1 MSADKGGAAAGEG
14 VGAKR
19 RGEDESPGLPRAGG
33 FGCAE
38 ALRGAPSGGRAE
50 RVSGCRG
57 RAASPQ
63 PAWDFEGFPRG
74 GVTPRSLGDRGGPLP
89 PPAFKVL
96 SSSRLPSPRG
106 RLLEAARVPV
116 CPLPRLLR
124 SYSEELG
131 GGGSRAD
138 PLATSTLP
146 PGRVQA
152 GVGFCCVY
160 SCTRAFL
167 IFFTPIIICG
177 ISILGTGGFSAAF
190 LSEKAFCYLWCE
202 GGDLASGKLV
212 GAFRVRLS
220 LLRSPPP
227 PSLIFLRTLMPC
239 VVI

>member
-1 MSADKGGAAAGEG
+1 MGGALREFRGAGAAPLPRSRLGTSRG
-14 VGAKR
+14 S
-19 RGEDESPGLPRAGG
+19 RGEGLPRGVWGTAGAHFPLLPLKFYLPPASPALEGG
-33 FGCAE
+33 FWK
-38 ALRGAPSGGRAE
+38 LP
-50 RVSGCRG
+50 
-57 RAASPQ
+57 AS
-63 PAWDFEGFPRG
+63 
-74 GVTPRSLGDRGGPLP
+74 
-89 PPAFKVL
+89 
-96 SSSRLPSPRG
+96 
-106 RLLEAARVPV
+106 PV

-227 PSLIFLRTLMPC
+227 ISNLLTDIDAVCSDLKKLSCTCL
-239 VVI
+239 